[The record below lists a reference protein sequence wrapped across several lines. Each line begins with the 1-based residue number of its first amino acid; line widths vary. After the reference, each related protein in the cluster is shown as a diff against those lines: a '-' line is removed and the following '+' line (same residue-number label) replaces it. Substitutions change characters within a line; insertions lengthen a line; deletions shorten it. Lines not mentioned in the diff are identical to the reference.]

1 MDAKEREAL
10 AAALQQKSPEELEE
24 IGRKAR
30 ETLTQLE
37 DLNSAYPATKEFLA
51 ARGLTNVRE
60 LDKEGMREL
69 KEHLERT
76 LQSLC
81 KAKA

>member
-10 AAALQQKSPEELEE
+10 AAALQQKSPEELDE

-30 ETLTQLE
+30 ETLVQLE
-37 DLNSAYPATKEFLA
+37 DLNSAFPATKEFLA
-51 ARGLTNVRE
+51 ARGLANVRD
-60 LDKEGMREL
+60 LDKEGLWEL
-69 KEHLERT
+69 KEHLKRT
-76 LQSLC
+76 LQGLC